1 MSVYISVFLVA
12 DVAFASKCCVELMK
26 VRIIAPDSSSLSP
39 EVGTCFTKGSRLDS
53 SSLSV
58 QNYISLAAKLNC
70 NETFDTSAPM
80 RRKLYNSSE
89 ESENCTNPFIKD
101 EFQQNSVTS
110 ELKFGNLQVK

>member
-1 MSVYISVFLVA
+1 MDVILVSVYISVFLVA
-12 DVAFASKCCVELMK
+12 DVAFALKCCVELMK

-89 ESENCTNPFIKD
+89 ESG
-101 EFQQNSVTS
+101 
-110 ELKFGNLQVK
+110 ELYKSIHKG